1 MLLGLGELT
10 GDLQRVHLHRVNVS
24 DARVDVDGLIAG
36 GLDGVM
42 GWLEIHVH
50 VFCL

>member
-10 GDLQRVHLHRVNVS
+10 GDLKLVHLHGVNVS
-24 DARVDVDGLIAG
+24 DARVYVDRLIAS

-42 GWLEIHVH
+42 GWLEVHVH